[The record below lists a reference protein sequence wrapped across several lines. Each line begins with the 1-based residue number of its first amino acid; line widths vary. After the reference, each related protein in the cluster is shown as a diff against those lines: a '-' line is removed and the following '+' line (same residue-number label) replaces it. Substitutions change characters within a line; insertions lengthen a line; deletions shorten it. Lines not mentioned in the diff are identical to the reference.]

1 MNNNNSNNGNNG
13 NRHNGHPPTPPQHSK
28 QHFAKFLE
36 LSRQLG
42 QLPDERSEEYEN
54 LLRLLAVEA
63 RNVYPLCANHIE
75 RFTVMSGLMTQL
87 CAYVEFTPNR
97 GRSLLFV
104 VNSVLKELGP
114 IPERT
119 EEDVAVDAMIAAADI
134 PYVTLPETV
143 DGTTS
148 SRPNLAQLFAPRA
161 AASEDEEN

>member
-1 MNNNNSNNGNNG
+1 MNNHSS
-13 NRHNGHPPTPPQHSK
+13 HNGHPPSPPAGSK

-75 RFTVMSGLMTQL
+75 RITVMSGLMTQL

-104 VNSVLKELGP
+104 VNAALKELGP
-114 IPERT
+114 IPEFT
-119 EEDVAVDAMIAAADI
+119 ANDAAVEDAIAEDDI
-134 PYVTLPETV
+134 PYVALTESAGSPDLP
-143 DGTTS
+143 
-148 SRPNLAQLFAPRA
+148 RPNLAQLFAPRA